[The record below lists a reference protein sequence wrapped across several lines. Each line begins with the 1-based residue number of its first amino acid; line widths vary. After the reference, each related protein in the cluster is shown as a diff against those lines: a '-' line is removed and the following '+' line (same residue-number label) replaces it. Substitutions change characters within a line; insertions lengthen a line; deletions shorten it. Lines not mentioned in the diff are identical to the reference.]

1 MTIYFEYNALPLLST
16 RCYTFGFLVFWF
28 FKYSI
33 EDKAFISLWLM

>member
-16 RCYTFGFLVFWF
+16 RCYTFFSPFFL
-28 FKYSI
+28 KYSI